1 MPDTSVRLAKTARG
15 ESALTRRETWLMLN
29 RPRTCIFDRIAGAHG
44 EEGDY
49 DDYDDYDDNDGY

>member
-1 MPDTSVRLAKTARG
+1 LAKTARG
-15 ESALTRRETWLMLN
+15 ESALTRRETWLMLD